1 MILSKRTIAMASMA
15 GLMLMSMPT
24 ECAAR
29 QWSLKDCI
37 DYALANNIQLQKA
50 KVQQLSALEDIKQSQ
65 SALLPSLSL
74 STSQNVSYNPWPEQG
89 SAMIAGNKVQA
100 DVKKVYYNGSY
111 SLSGNWTV
119 WNGGQNTNTVKL
131 NKLAAEQAR
140 LDSAVTA
147 NNVLEQIAQLYVQ
160 ILYSDEAISVTK
172 ESLKTSQANEERGKT
187 MVSVGKMSKA
197 DLAQLTAQRAEDEY
211 SIVEA
216 ESNLRNYKRQ
226 LKQLLQIADNDEF
239 DVAIPSTTDEMAL
252 KEVPAM
258 NDVYTAALAQR
269 PEIQNAKLGIES
281 SDLSVKIAKAGKM
294 PTVSLNAGLSTSTTS
309 MSQNGWGNQMKNNFT
324 VGGGVSVSI
333 PLFDNRKT
341 KTSVNKAMLQKESYM
356 LDLQDKQTTLYSTV
370 ENYWLQAV
378 TNQNKF
384 KAARVSTESAQA
396 SYELLSEQFN
406 LGLKNIVELMTG
418 KTHLLQAQ
426 QNELQSKYL
435 AILNLNMLD
444 FYRTGEIK

>member
-1 MILSKRTIAMASMA
+1 M
-15 GLMLMSMPT
+15 
-24 ECAAR
+24 
-29 QWSLKDCI
+29 
-37 DYALANNIQLQKA
+37 
-50 KVQQLSALEDIKQSQ
+50 
-65 SALLPSLSL
+65 
-74 STSQNVSYNPWPEQG
+74 
-89 SAMIAGNKVQA
+89 
-100 DVKKVYYNGSY
+100 
-111 SLSGNWTV
+111 
-119 WNGGQNTNTVKL
+119 
-131 NKLAAEQAR
+131 
-140 LDSAVTA
+140 
-147 NNVLEQIAQLYVQ
+147 LEQIAQLYVQ

-239 DVAIPSTTDEMAL
+239 DVVIPSTTDEMAL
-252 KEVPAM
+252 KDVPAL
-258 NDVYTAALAQR
+258 NDVYAASLTQR

-341 KTSVNKAMLQKESYM
+341 KTSVNKAMLQKESYL

-378 TNQNKF
+378 NNQNKF

-406 LGLKNIVELMTG
+406 QGLKNIVELMTG
-418 KTHLLQAQ
+418 KTNLLQAQ